1 MSRRS
6 APSEFRGKTWIYV
19 ASFLVV
25 GGLAAFSLVMGPL
38 FLTGAMKD
46 ARGQPATD
54 AGIALCIFGVLLT
67 LVAALPLFRI
77 MALRK
82 PLLRLCREGI
92 VVNRIAASSLDDLP
106 QIPGL
111 GKGLKLLHAAWLIVS
126 LQGFR
131 QHLVYAPWHT
141 FQAAQVSGFKMA
153 RELTIVALFHR
164 MADGCWQPNPIGDQ
178 LTFQDAEFASTLD
191 KIAESAL
198 YYAANMAA
206 REQLPSWHG

>member
-6 APSEFRGKTWIYV
+6 APFEFRGKTWIYV
-19 ASFLVV
+19 ASFLIV

-38 FLTGAMKD
+38 FLTGAIKRAD
-46 ARGQPATD
+46 GKPGTEG
-54 AGIALCIFGVLLT
+54 GIALCIVGVLLS

-77 MALRK
+77 VALRR

-92 VVNRIAASSLDDLP
+92 VVNLIAASSLDVLP

-111 GKGLKLLHAAWLIVS
+111 GKGLKLLHIAWLIVS

-131 QHLVYAPWHT
+131 QHLVYAPWRT

-153 RELTIVALFHR
+153 REITIVALFYR
-164 MADGCWQPNPIGDQ
+164 MADGRWQPNPIDDQ
-178 LTFQDAEFASTLD
+178 LTFQEAEFAASLD
-191 KIAESAL
+191 KIAESVL
-198 YYAANMAA
+198 FYAANAAA
-206 REQLPSWHG
+206 REQLPSWDG